1 MRIFKRRGSEVI
13 DPQLT
18 GLRFDQ
24 VGHSCC
30 WILEL
35 ETNPREVLSCIITE
49 KAPIRAFC
57 WLKVPTN
64 AFTLNIIRTTK

>member
-35 ETNPREVLSCIITE
+35 QTNLREVLSCIIME
-49 KAPIRAFC
+49 KAPTRAFS
-57 WLKVPTN
+57 WLKAAAT
-64 AFTLNIIRTTK
+64 ALI